1 MTYSSRPSPRRKR
14 RPIHDPP
21 RILVAEDD
29 PEMLEILI
37 EVLRSDGYEVQGAND
52 GGRMLVQLTKGPKH
66 HYNDVDLI
74 ISDINMPVVS
84 GIQMVE
90 TLRVAHCDVPII
102 LMTGFGD
109 ARTRMHAE
117 ALGAVLFDKPFGLDD
132 LRSVVV
138 ELLS

>member
-1 MTYSSRPSPRRKR
+1 MTYTSRPPPRRGR

-29 PEMLEILI
+29 PEMLEIII

-52 GGRMLVQLTKGPKH
+52 GGRMLVQLTKGEKYN
-66 HYNDVDLI
+66 YNDVDLI
-74 ISDINMPVVS
+74 ISDINMPIVT
-84 GIQMVE
+84 GIQIVE

-109 ARTRMHAE
+109 ARTRTHAE
-117 ALGAVLFDKPFGLDD
+117 SLGAVLFDKPFGIED
-132 LRSVVV
+132 LRAVVSG
-138 ELLS
+138 LLT